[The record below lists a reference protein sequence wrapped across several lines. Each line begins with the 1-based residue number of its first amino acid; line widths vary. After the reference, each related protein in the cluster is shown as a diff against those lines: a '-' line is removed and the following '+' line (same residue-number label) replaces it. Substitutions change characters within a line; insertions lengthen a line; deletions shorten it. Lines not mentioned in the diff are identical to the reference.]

1 MDTAS
6 PKAEDTEEGAVGGEL
21 CIDPDKYPL
30 AWMHDHQHWYD
41 DELIEFW
48 PLLCPLT
55 DGKGATTWQLAHHLL
70 SMWHWS
76 STTHPMSY
84 PPTPTNMEIG

>member
-6 PKAEDTEEGAVGGEL
+6 PKAEDAEEGAVGGEL

-41 DELIEFW
+41 DEQIEFW
-48 PLLCPLT
+48 PLLHPLM
-55 DGKGATTWQLAHHLL
+55 DGKGTT
-70 SMWHWS
+70 
-76 STTHPMSY
+76 TR
-84 PPTPTNMEIG
+84 